1 VDPEGGFAV
10 AWMWWLGIALILGVV
25 ELVTVDLIFMMLV
38 GGALAAMIVALL
50 GLPAW
55 VQVLTFAI
63 VSWAL
68 LQLARPAA
76 KAWLE
81 RTTPETKTNVDALI
95 GRSAR
100 VVLEVTEDAGRV
112 KLGGEVW
119 TARSATRGEAF
130 AVGEDVV
137 VTAINGAIAMVARP
151 EPRGDIH

>member
-1 VDPEGGFAV
+1 MHLEAARPEVRGH
-10 AWMWWLGIALILGVV
+10 
-25 ELVTVDLIFMMLV
+25 E
-38 GGALAAMIVALL
+38 
-50 GLPAW
+50 
-55 VQVLTFAI
+55 
-63 VSWAL
+63 L

>member
-1 VDPEGGFAV
+1 
-10 AWMWWLGIALILGVV
+10 MWWLAGALVLGVV
-25 ELVTVDLIFMMLV
+25 EMITVDLIFMMLV

-55 VQVLTFAI
+55 VQVLTFAL

-95 GRSAR
+95 GRDAR
-100 VVLEVTEDAGRV
+100 VVLEVTDESGRI

-119 TARSATRGEAF
+119 TARSTTRGEVF
-130 AVGEDVV
+130 AVGEDVI

-151 EPRGDIH
+151 